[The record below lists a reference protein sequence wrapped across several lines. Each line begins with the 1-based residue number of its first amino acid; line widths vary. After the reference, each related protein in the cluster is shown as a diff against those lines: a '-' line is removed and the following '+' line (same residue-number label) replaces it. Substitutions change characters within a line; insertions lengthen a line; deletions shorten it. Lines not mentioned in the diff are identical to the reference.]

1 MTAHSFFNRGCVVAG
16 SLAALFL
23 TACERR
29 DVQVYTAPKDQ
40 PAPVNPTAGA
50 AAASMTPRARPEVTW
65 TLPEGW
71 KEVTPGRLSVAA
83 FAVAGDG
90 GREGQVSIT
99 PLPALAGREADI
111 VNMWREQL
119 GMASMPAEDALKQL
133 QAVEVAGEAGKLF
146 ELSNRPAGATNM
158 QAVVTA
164 FVHRADASWF
174 YRFTGDAEVVTA
186 QKPTF
191 ISFLKTVRVKESA
204 APVAGVGAGAE
215 EAAPDTSGFKWQ
227 VPKGWKALAAGQMQ
241 VAKFAVPERGAARAE
256 VSVSIFPSD
265 TGGMLGNVNR
275 WRRQI
280 GLPDVAQTDLASSAT
295 PLDPKLPGA
304 MLVDVTNAPK
314 RLVGAIVQRG
324 SRWFFYKLLGDAE
337 AVAPEKDAFAAF
349 ARSEP

>member
-1 MTAHSFFNRGCVVAG
+1 MTAHTFFYRGLVVAS

-40 PAPVNPTAGA
+40 PAPVNPA
-50 AAASMTPRARPEVTW
+50 AAAAMPSMAARPRPEVTW

-71 KEVTPGRLSVAA
+71 KEAAPGRLSVAA
-83 FAVAGDG
+83 FTVGGAG
-90 GREGQVSIT
+90 GREAQVSIT
-99 PLPALAGREADI
+99 PLPALAGREASI

-119 GMASMPAEDALKQL
+119 GMPALPEADALKQL
-133 QAVEVAGEAGKLF
+133 QAVEIAGESGKLF
-146 ELSNRPAGATNM
+146 ELSNRLEGATNV

-191 ISFLKTVRVKESA
+191 LSFLKTVRVKEAA
-204 APVAGVGAGAE
+204 APPAGTAAATD
-215 EAAPDTSGFKWQ
+215 AAPETSGFRWQ
-227 VPKGWKALAAGQMQ
+227 VPQGWKALAAGQMQ
-241 VAKFAVPERGAARAE
+241 VAKFAVPEKGAARAE

-280 GLPDVAQTDLASSAT
+280 GLPDITSAEMASSAT

-314 RLVGAIVQRG
+314 RLVGAIVPRG
-324 SRWFFYKLLGDAE
+324 RRWFFYKLTGDAE